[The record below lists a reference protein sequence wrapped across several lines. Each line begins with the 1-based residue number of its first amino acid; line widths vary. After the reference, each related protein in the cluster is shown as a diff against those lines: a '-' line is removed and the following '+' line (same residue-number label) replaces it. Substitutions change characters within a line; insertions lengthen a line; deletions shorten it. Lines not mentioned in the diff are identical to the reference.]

1 MAMDAQAVEALKMNT
16 DKILFIQTAFIGD
29 AILSLPAL
37 QKLKEIYPECLIDVL
52 CIPES
57 EEIFNSSPAV
67 NKAIVLDKKGVH
79 KTLLSSMKLAIEL
92 KKNNYT
98 KLYSSHRS
106 FRTSLIVWILGINES
121 YGFDTSVLKHVYKN
135 LIKYNL
141 SIHEVQRNLDLIR
154 FNYNE
159 INWRVKPEIKRNDFI
174 KDKILSFMKEKGI
187 DNNFIAI
194 APGSI
199 WETKKYPKK
208 YFEELIDYLIKKK
221 FQIVLIGGN
230 KDKEL
235 CASLLKNNSELIFD
249 TSGLFSVIESIELLS
264 YAKLIISNDSAPTH
278 MGMAA
283 DIKVL
288 TIYCSTVSDFGFY
301 PYNTKSRFVSYDDL
315 DCKPCGIHGYKEC
328 PIKTFD
334 CGKKLEPKIIIT
346 TMEEMLRD

>member
-67 NKAIVLDKKGVH
+67 NRAIVLDKKGVH

-121 YGFDTSVLKHVYKN
+121 YGFDTSALKHVYKN

-187 DNNFIAI
+187 DNNFIAT

-221 FQIVLIGGN
+221 FQIVLIGG
-230 KDKEL
+230 DE
-235 CASLLKNNSELIFD
+235 
-249 TSGLFSVIESIELLS
+249 
-264 YAKLIISNDSAPTH
+264 
-278 MGMAA
+278 
-283 DIKVL
+283 
-288 TIYCSTVSDFGFY
+288 
-301 PYNTKSRFVSYDDL
+301 
-315 DCKPCGIHGYKEC
+315 
-328 PIKTFD
+328 
-334 CGKKLEPKIIIT
+334 
-346 TMEEMLRD
+346 